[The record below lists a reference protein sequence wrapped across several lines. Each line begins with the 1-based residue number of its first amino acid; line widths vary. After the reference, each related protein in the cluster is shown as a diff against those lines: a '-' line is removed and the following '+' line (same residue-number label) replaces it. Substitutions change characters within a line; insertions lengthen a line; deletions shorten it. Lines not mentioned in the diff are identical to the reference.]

1 MIYNEIADNVL
12 FFCYRLGGEEM
23 SKRTKGEGTIR
34 KRSDGIWEG
43 RYVNCIGETKYIYG
57 KNKNEVRNKQ
67 KNVIYDYHTNAIN
80 HQEIRGDITL
90 NLWFKHYI
98 KIKQQ
103 MIKSQSINQIV
114 LAFKNHISPI
124 IGEILM
130 CEINANDIINLINS
144 LDTKDISEASKVTV
158 LRHTKAMFKFAT
170 EEGVIKKS
178 PFLYVKINDTGSTKC
193 RRILTNTEIEH
204 LFTIARTTD
213 YQFYLMI
220 CTLLFTGIRVGELWG
235 LKWNDFN
242 EDFSS
247 IRIDESLTNKKFE
260 NTTKTRYSMRVVP
273 LTEFLKYEYI
283 EFYRY
288 KNQPNINEYAYL
300 NRRGTPFETQHIDSK
315 FRYLKTCVSQY
326 YPDDDFSNI
335 TPHCLRH
342 TFTTQGLKAGV
353 SIKEIQELLGHASA
367 TTTLQIYTHVDY
379 VDYIEKQR
387 SISLIESYTNAPI
400 KREADSNDKQLKEK
414 WFNTTR
420 YGSKK
425 NSKML
430 NNA

>member
-1 MIYNEIADNVL
+1 MIYNEIADNL
-12 FFCYRLGGEEM
+12 FLFYYYLGGEEM

-34 KRSDGIWEG
+34 KRSDGRWEG
-43 RYVNCIGETKYIYG
+43 RYVNCIGETKSIYG
-57 KNKNEVRNKQ
+57 KNKNEVRNKL
-67 KNVIYDYHTNAIN
+67 KNVIYDYNATN

-144 LDTKDISEASKVTV
+144 LDTKDISETYKVTV

-213 YQFYLMI
+213 YQFYLML
-220 CTLLFTGIRVGELWG
+220 CTLLFTGIRVGELCG

-247 IRIDESLTNKKFE
+247 IRIDESLSNKRFE

-283 EFYRY
+283 EFYKY
-288 KNQPNINEYAYL
+288 KNQPNMNEYVYL

-326 YPDDDFSNI
+326 YPNDDFSDI

-342 TFTTQGLKAGV
+342 TFATQGLKAGV
-353 SIKEIQELLGHASA
+353 PIKEIQELLGHASA

-379 VDYIEKQR
+379 VEKQH
-387 SISLIESYTNAPI
+387 SISLIESNTNAPI
-400 KREADSNDKQLKEK
+400 KRDVDSSDKQLKEK

-425 NSKML
+425 NVKML
-430 NNA
+430 HKA

>member
-1 MIYNEIADNVL
+1 M
-12 FFCYRLGGEEM
+12 
-23 SKRTKGEGTIR
+23 
-34 KRSDGIWEG
+34 
-43 RYVNCIGETKYIYG
+43 
-57 KNKNEVRNKQ
+57 
-67 KNVIYDYHTNAIN
+67 
-80 HQEIRGDITL
+80 
-90 NLWFKHYI
+90 
-98 KIKQQ
+98 
-103 MIKSQSINQIV
+103 
-114 LAFKNHISPI
+114 
-124 IGEILM
+124 
-130 CEINANDIINLINS
+130 NS
-144 LDTKDISEASKVTV
+144 LDTKDISETYKVTV

-213 YQFYLMI
+213 YQFYLML
-220 CTLLFTGIRVGELWG
+220 CTLFFTGIRVGELCG

-260 NTTKTRYSMRVVP
+260 NTTKTRYSMRVVL

-288 KNQPNINEYAYL
+288 KNQPNINEYVYL

-326 YPDDDFSNI
+326 YPDDDFSDI

-342 TFTTQGLKAGV
+342 TFATQGLKAGV
-353 SIKEIQELLGHASA
+353 SIKEIQ
-367 TTTLQIYTHVDY
+367 V
-379 VDYIEKQR
+379 
-387 SISLIESYTNAPI
+387 
-400 KREADSNDKQLKEK
+400 
-414 WFNTTR
+414 
-420 YGSKK
+420 
-425 NSKML
+425 M
-430 NNA
+430 